1 VGIGG
6 VDEEARNALAYRI
19 MSDNN
24 YRNTAF
30 GKPRYKWKNNNFT
43 LDLGRNG
50 LRG

>member
-1 VGIGG
+1 MDG
-6 VDEEARNALAYRI
+6 EARNALANRI
-19 MSDNN
+19 MFGSS
-24 YRNTAF
+24 YRTTAF